1 MEAPTPLALVV
12 QAPKEATEVLEEGTV
27 LQQQGYMVP
36 GAVPLV
42 QGKVLHA
49 SAS

>member
-1 MEAPTPLALVV
+1 MV
-12 QAPKEATEVLEEGTV
+12 QAPKEATETLGEGTV
-27 LQQQGYMVP
+27 LQQQGCTVP
-36 GAVPLV
+36 GAVPRV